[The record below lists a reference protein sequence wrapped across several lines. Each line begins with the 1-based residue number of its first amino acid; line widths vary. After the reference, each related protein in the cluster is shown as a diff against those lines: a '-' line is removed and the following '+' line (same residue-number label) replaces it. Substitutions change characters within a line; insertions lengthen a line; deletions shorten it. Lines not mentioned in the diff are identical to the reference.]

1 MNDLTEL
8 EKEWTQL
15 IIEAKKL
22 GIEISTIREFLSE
35 NKVKEKVVINS
46 NDK

>member
-8 EKEWTQL
+8 EKEWTL
-15 IIEAKKL
+15 LLIEAKKL
-22 GIEISTIREFLSE
+22 GIGISMIREFLSE